1 MVCALTAEAM
11 VAHSVPDTLT
21 AEAMSA
27 KEGKDLADE
36 CGFERIILEVDFSA
50 LKTVLESD
58 DGMRSTICGLCFDIT
73 LLRQKF

>member
-27 KEGKDLADE
+27 KEGKESRTWLMSVASKE
-36 CGFERIILEVDFSA
+36 LF
-50 LKTVLESD
+50 LK
-58 DGMRSTICGLCFDIT
+58 
-73 LLRQKF
+73 